1 MRGCF
6 LTRSHP
12 DFNQPLKP
20 LYYTPPPHRPSYS
33 VFLPTPGY
41 RLVQHPVVPNLPSC
55 FVPFHHQIPI
65 LTLLSEF

>member
-20 LYYTPPPHRPSYS
+20 LYYTPP
-33 VFLPTPGY
+33 LPT
-41 RLVQHPVVPNLPSC
+41 VPVILSSYLPQDTDWSS
-55 FVPFHHQIPI
+55 I
-65 LTLLSEF
+65 L

>member
-20 LYYTPPPHRPSYS
+20 LYYNPPTVPVILSSY
-33 VFLPTPGY
+33 LPQDTDW
-41 RLVQHPVVPNLPSC
+41 SS
-55 FVPFHHQIPI
+55 I
-65 LTLLSEF
+65 L

>member
-20 LYYTPPPHRPSYS
+20 LYYTPPPTVPVILSSY
-33 VFLPTPGY
+33 LPQDTDW
-41 RLVQHPVVPNLPSC
+41 SS
-55 FVPFHHQIPI
+55 I
-65 LTLLSEF
+65 L